1 VKTIWLR
8 DDCGCEGSLNDDR
21 GSALLLDILVDYE
34 KGPFLL
40 RKLDRLLPLGLD
52 GPDEDD
58 GENEEHAEESTDAT
72 AEDER
77 NCAALPLAEVH
88 ERLLEADEERSI
100 LEAVDALALPKSGAE
115 GVGLCGLEPGLD
127 VDDGD
132 VSDFDAV
139 RLNFVVR
146 MLVVRM
152 RVLMVR
158 MLLVNVGVL
167 VMVRVRVRVM
177 RMMGVVAMDLLD
189 VDRLETH
196 IFPEHVRD
204 VGCLGAHAAAM
215 VRPVRNNHRGEVRDG
230 RHGWDTGVRGSVS
243 KTEVCK
249 FGNLRN
255 LRRWC
260 LSAHSSQREGSDQ
273 KAGRNTHDD
282 VCGGFSGD

>member
-8 DDCGCEGSLNDDR
+8 DDCGCEGNLNDDR
-21 GSALLLDILVDYE
+21 GRALLLDILVDYE

-58 GENEEHAEESTDAT
+58 GENEEHAEKSTNTT

-77 NCAALPLAEVH
+77 DCAALPLAEVH

-100 LEAVDALALPKSGAE
+100 LEAVDALALPECSAE

-132 VSDFDAV
+132 VRDFDAV
-139 RLNFVVR
+139 GLDFVVG

-158 MLLVNVGVL
+158 VGMLVV
-167 VMVRVRVRVM
+167 VRVRVRMM
-177 RMMGVVAMDLLD
+177 RMMGVVAMDLRN

-196 IFPEHVRD
+196 IFPEHVRN

-230 RHGWDTGVRGSVS
+230 RHGWDTGVCGSVS